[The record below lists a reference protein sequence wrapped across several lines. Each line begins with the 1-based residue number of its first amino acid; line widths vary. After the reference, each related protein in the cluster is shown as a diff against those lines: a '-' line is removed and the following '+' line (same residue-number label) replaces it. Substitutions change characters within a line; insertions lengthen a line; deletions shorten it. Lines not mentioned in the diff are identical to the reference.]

1 MVAGNVCAHAGYEGS
16 FSRRTVGGTP
26 TSRAWG
32 EEGDNYDTSSFKV
45 SVKVNG
51 AAELG
56 VV

>member
-1 MVAGNVCAHAGYEGS
+1 MYARMRATKGALAGGPWAAPRPLGRV
-16 FSRRTVGGTP
+16 
-26 TSRAWG
+26 G